1 MGDSNLAGAAC
12 GRVRMNKAVAAESL
26 SLSTRDDKGADRFN
40 RKPLPTANEVRSVGI
55 KGPTFISPDIRR

>member
-12 GRVRMNKAVAAESL
+12 GRVRMNKAVAAENL

-40 RKPLPTANEVRSVGI
+40 RKPLPTAYEVRSVGI